1 MTLQQDL
8 LLPCLT
14 LSFILWEY
22 PTENMRRLLSILLIW
37 AFLKHR
43 HKVRSYLNNQEDL
56 KPLFCEVD
64 LVLMPSR
71 TDGFGLTGLEALSAV
86 LPVIISKNSGFGEA
100 LGSALC
106 GSLFVVNS
114 EDPSDWRKAIKDIW
128 DKDRKKQLEEVKD
141 VRGSYSKEY
150 SWSKQCEIKSY

>member
-1 MTLQQDL
+1 
-8 LLPCLT
+8 
-14 LSFILWEY
+14 
-22 PTENMRRLLSILLIW
+22 MRRLLSILLIW

-106 GSLFVVNS
+106 GSLCGSLFVV
-114 EDPSDWRKAIKDIW
+114 I
-128 DKDRKKQLEEVKD
+128 
-141 VRGSYSKEY
+141 
-150 SWSKQCEIKSY
+150 

>member
-1 MTLQQDL
+1 M
-8 LLPCLT
+8 
-14 LSFILWEY
+14 
-22 PTENMRRLLSILLIW
+22 
-37 AFLKHR
+37 
-43 HKVRSYLNNQEDL
+43 
-56 KPLFCEVD
+56 
-64 LVLMPSR
+64 
-71 TDGFGLTGLEALSAV
+71 